1 MTDNSTSSATRNRWL
16 PGIAVA
22 IGLFLITEP
31 MLLLGR
37 EPARWLWKHGPAD
50 WADRPWIFVALA
62 ILLQGV
68 VGLFAILAMRRI
80 VPRADAHLRWPPG
93 RSLAG
98 LAFAIGIG
106 MGLVMLVADYWP
118 DFAAGT
124 VPDDYTTNPIDAGGW
139 IFAMAITGLAEET
152 IFRGFMVGLLV
163 VFLPQRVRIGRIDLP
178 LAAFIIAAMFA
189 VAHWRSFMVSPF
201 HLALA
206 QQIYAI
212 VWGLTYVWLME
223 RSRSLLAPT
232 IAHGTGNAVEVGL
245 VILWR
250 ASAG

>member
-1 MTDNSTSSATRNRWL
+1 MTATAAPAPNRWFPAL
-16 PGIAVA
+16 AIAL
-22 IGLFLITEP
+22 GLVVLTEP
-31 MLLLGR
+31 LLMLGR
-37 EPARWLWKHGPAD
+37 EPARWLWKSGPAA

-62 ILLQGV
+62 ITFQAV
-68 VGLFAILAMRRI
+68 VGVLAILATRRL
-80 VPRADAHLRWPPG
+80 VPRAETYLQWPPG

-98 LAFAIGIG
+98 LALAIGIG

-118 DFAAGT
+118 AMIAGA
-124 VPDDYTTNPIDAGGW
+124 VPDDYPTAPLDAGGW

-152 IFRGFMVGLLV
+152 IFRGFMIGLLV
-163 VFLPQRVRIGRIDLP
+163 AFLPQRVRVGRIDLP
-178 LAAFIIAAMFA
+178 LAALIVAGLFAA
-189 VAHWRSFMVSPF
+189 AHWRSFVVSPF

-212 VWGLTYVWLME
+212 VWALVYVWLME
-223 RSRSLLAPT
+223 RSRSLLAPI